1 MFALDFDEELADEEA
16 PLFTFEVSEIT
27 PEFILLAIR
36 WNNYKLIGSDGLEYM
51 TIVVSIPSSL
61 LGKGQQPVIFT

>member
-1 MFALDFDEELADEEA
+1 MFALDFDEGLAAEEA
-16 PLFTFEVSEIT
+16 PLFTFKVSEIT

-61 LGKGQQPVIFT
+61 LGEGQ